1 MWFFCFCKIFTVE
14 VIQFQTFSE
23 SAYSYRGGKQRKII
37 LTVEQ
42 SRDRHYR
49 MVLWG
54 AGAAWCP
61 QLQKK
66 KGKVLVA
73 IGSCKR
79 IFVMLLI
86 SSKCAAG
93 NIFPCKL

>member
-1 MWFFCFCKIFTVE
+1 MLRCVFICFLLYNKQ
-14 VIQFQTFSE
+14 VISSNFPE
-23 SAYSYRGGKQRKII
+23 SVYSYRGGTQRKVI

-61 QLQKK
+61 QLQRR
-66 KGKVLVA
+66 KGKVFVP
-73 IGSCKR
+73 IGRLS
-79 IFVMLLI
+79 
-86 SSKCAAG
+86 
-93 NIFPCKL
+93 